1 MPGRR
6 IVSDHAFDRQVERL
20 GGYERLDPVLNP
32 VIDSLYANP
41 YGAFMVEDDWVPLC
55 RYVCTKAVLGLPA
68 FLVIFTIED
77 DGTVLLRE
85 IEALEAY

>member
-6 IVSDHAFDRQVERL
+6 VVSDHAFDRQVERL
-20 GGYERLDPVLNP
+20 GGYERLDLVLNP
-32 VIDSLYANP
+32 VVDSLYANP
-41 YGAFMVEDDWVPLC
+41 YGALTIEDDWFPLC
-55 RYVCTKAVLGLPA
+55 RYVSTKPQNGLPA

-85 IEALEAY
+85 IEALETY